1 MFIYSQIFISFGVT
15 IDKLISKYQTSQ
27 WSLLYMVSTQFKFD
41 RTNGYIT
48 FSEISLL
55 IMCLHVA
62 AVSKFYKI
70 L

>member
-1 MFIYSQIFISFGVT
+1 
-15 IDKLISKYQTSQ
+15 
-27 WSLLYMVSTQFKFD
+27 MVSTQFKFD

-70 L
+70 LYDFFFSVSEFIYSWTGN